1 MNIGSKI
8 AEIRKE
14 HNLSQEELAN
24 MFFVTR
30 QTISSWENGK
40 SYPDIETIIKISDKF
55 KIPLDYLLKGDEKM
69 IKRITKKIQNNK
81 YLIISIGVVLFL
93 IITVPLG
100 IYLYRYIN
108 PLPLMVVPDNHESFE
123 FLKNNIDYIDNNNL
137 KYGDYVDMYVS
148 LGDDNPLYNKPL
160 FKGILIL
167 CFQDK
172 DGKLLKDGHNFSRID
187 LAYPMGYED
196 VFNVLDIF
204 NRTRDEVVISFKKN
218 EDVYKRF
225 LINEDLKDIIM
236 SKTNVIGR

>member
-1 MNIGSKI
+1 
-8 AEIRKE
+8 
-14 HNLSQEELAN
+14 
-24 MFFVTR
+24 
-30 QTISSWENGK
+30 
-40 SYPDIETIIKISDKF
+40 
-55 KIPLDYLLKGDEKM
+55 M
-69 IKRITKKIQNNK
+69 IKRITKKMQNNK
-81 YLIISIGVVLFL
+81 YLIISIGVILFL

-108 PLPLMVVPDNHESFE
+108 PLPLMVVPDNHESFD
-123 FLKNNIDYIDNNNL
+123 FLKDNIDYIDNNNL

-148 LGDDNPLYNKPL
+148 LGDDNSLYNKPL

-167 CFQDK
+167 CFEDK
-172 DGKLLKDGHNFSRID
+172 DGKLLKDGHDFSRIA

-225 LINEDLKDIIM
+225 LVNEDLKDIIM
-236 SKTNVIGR
+236 SRTNVIGR